1 MSVATD
7 TVRSMSSRTR
17 SSLGSLADRARRP
30 ATAFCLV
37 DGSSPGLVM
46 EWLHV
51 ADTWSARV
59 AYLDDGALIVSIL
72 PANRLEKAS
81 VS

>member
-1 MSVATD
+1 MSVATG

-17 SSLGSLADRARRP
+17 SGLGSLGDRVRRP
-30 ATAFCLV
+30 ITAFCLV

-46 EWLHV
+46 EWLRV

-59 AYLDDGALIVSIL
+59 AYLDDGALIVTIL
-72 PANRLEKAS
+72 PADRLEKAS

>member
-17 SSLGSLADRARRP
+17 SSLGSLADRVRRP
-30 ATAFCLV
+30 TTAFCLV

-46 EWLHV
+46 EWLRV

-72 PANRLEKAS
+72 PADRLEKAP

>member
-1 MSVATD
+1 MSVAPG

-17 SSLGSLADRARRP
+17 SSLGSLGERVRRP
-30 ATAFCLV
+30 STAFCLV
-37 DGSSPGLVM
+37 DGASPGLVM
-46 EWLHV
+46 EWLRV

-72 PANRLEKAS
+72 PADRLEKAS

>member
-1 MSVATD
+1 MAD
-7 TVRSMSSRTR
+7 TVTDMSTRTR
-17 SSLGSLADRARRP
+17 SGLGSLGDRVRRP
-30 ATAFCLV
+30 TTAFCLV
-37 DGSSPGLVM
+37 DGQSPGLVM
-46 EWLHV
+46 EWLKV
-51 ADTWSARV
+51 ADLWSARV

>member
-1 MSVATD
+1 MSVATG

-17 SSLGSLADRARRP
+17 SSLGSLSDRVRRP

-37 DGSSPGLVM
+37 DGTSPGLVI
-46 EWLHV
+46 EWIHV
-51 ADTWSARV
+51 AETWSARV
-59 AYLDDGALIVSIL
+59 AYLEDGALIVSIL
-72 PANRLEKAS
+72 PAGRLEKAT